1 MKKLIAVFC
10 CGAMLLPLT
19 SCGEKAVVQSQTAKT
34 EITLSWWGNDART
47 EYTIEAMELFEK
59 LNPDI
64 KLKCSYSEWS
74 GYEARSRVQMISATE
89 ADVMQVNFNWMD
101 QYSPDGTGFYDLSK
115 LTDYV
120 DLSSFP
126 EEVLAY
132 GTQNGVLNAVP
143 IAMNAETVYINK
155 TIYDKY
161 GLDTPRTW
169 DDIFAAAKAMSPD
182 GIYPLSGA
190 SKGIWLYIIAYAEQK
205 TGRAFLDENSRP
217 SFSEADLQ
225 IMLDFYSRMVREK
238 VIPQVEYFERINI
251 DSGTYAG
258 AVAWVSD
265 AVNYFG
271 SIIESGSEVIAADYT
286 AFDPAQSGSGWYV
299 KPATLYAISKN
310 TVHPE
315 ESAKL
320 LDYMLNSREMAVLQG
335 VDKGIPISREARDA
349 LDEEGLLS
357 GIQYEASLVM
367 ENNPRLSEMDPV
379 IEDADLYNAFYDAGN
394 LVIFGKATLEE
405 AAGQLYEVYQE
416 YDKQ

>member
-64 KLKCSYSEWS
+64 KVKCSYSEWS

-190 SKGIWLYIIAYAEQK
+190 SKGIWLYTIAYAEQK

>member
-1 MKKLIAVFC
+1 MKKLIALFC

-64 KLKCSYSEWS
+64 KVKCSYSEWS

-190 SKGIWLYIIAYAEQK
+190 SKGIWLYTIAYAEQK

-335 VDKGIPISREARDA
+335 VDKGIPISQEARDA

-379 IEDADLYNAFYDAGN
+379 IEDADLYNAFYGAGN